1 MKRWYR
7 EHVARPTPRSLSALA
22 TTMTRVL
29 EVLVAAGQPVESFVF
44 AALEDVQRKARGE
57 QVTKTTLI
65 AAWKRIE
72 ARSDETR
79 GWRAELEKRYH
90 WAVGET
96 ATVVRMAATG
106 EDYHEH
112 VLRQGAYGLV
122 GGDEEDRVVG
132 WYRAALA
139 ASTLA
144 DAPPRPKRVDPN
156 KAAAEAKA
164 LARIAKAL
172 GTRGKLVAAKH
183 ARHDPRKTADAATL
197 KRLLARHDYP
207 AHRSVLAFEKMFGGL
222 VIPEDGGAAD
232 PDWFENDASTLVG
245 AYGCLKSGAHE
256 HPDGGREDLVPV
268 AYTPNDCILYLDRA
282 GTPYFEDTIE
292 DDTAVKLRGTAAGA
306 VARLLERFG

>member
-1 MKRWYR
+1 MP
-7 EHVARPTPRSLSALA
+7 RPTPRTLSALA

-29 EVLVAAGQPVESFVF
+29 EVLVAAGQPVESFVRT
-44 AALEDVQRKARGE
+44 ALEDVQRMARGE
-57 QVTKTTLI
+57 PISKTTLT

-72 ARSDETR
+72 ARSDRAR
-79 GWRAELEKRYH
+79 GWSTELEKRYH

-122 GGDEEDRVVG
+122 GGDDDDRVLG

-144 DAPPRPKRVDPN
+144 DTPPRPRRVDPN

-172 GTRGKLVAAKH
+172 GKKGKLVAAKQ

-197 KRLLARHDYP
+197 KRLLARHRYP
-207 AHRSVLAFEKMFGGL
+207 SHASVLAFERAFGGL

-232 PDWFENDASTLVG
+232 PDWFENDEATLVG
-245 AYGCLKSGAHE
+245 AYGCLKSDAHE
-256 HPDGGREDLVPV
+256 HPDGGRQDLVPV
-268 AYTPNDCILYLDRA
+268 AYTPNDCILFLDKA
-282 GTPYFEDTIE
+282 GTPYFQDTIE